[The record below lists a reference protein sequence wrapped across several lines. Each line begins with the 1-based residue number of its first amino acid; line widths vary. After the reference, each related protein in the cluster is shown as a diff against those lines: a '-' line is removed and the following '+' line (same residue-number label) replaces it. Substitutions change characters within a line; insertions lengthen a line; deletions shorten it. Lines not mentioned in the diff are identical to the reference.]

1 MYIVSKPYDSQ
12 VSVDWWDDSSG
23 TTIGE
28 SDGEQRQEQESKE
41 EQGKE

>member
-1 MYIVSKPYDSQ
+1 MTQ
-12 VSVDWWDDSSG
+12 VSVDWWDDPSG
-23 TTIGE
+23 TTISE

>member
-1 MYIVSKPYDSQ
+1 MTQ

-23 TTIGE
+23 PTIGE
-28 SDGEQRQEQESKE
+28 SDCKQRQEQESKE